1 MTINMQYSE
10 RGQYKKDIP
19 RSILDELNYCD
30 GINCECNA
38 YEQSEC
44 CCDANWDSPYEI
56 LLMYIL
62 RNKME
67 YDDIVNIIR
76 SVVLYCYPYRRD
88 RDIRDL
94 I

>member
-1 MTINMQYSE
+1 MHMQYSE

-19 RSILDELNYCD
+19 RSILDELNDCD
-30 GINCECNA
+30 GVNCECSA
-38 YEQSEC
+38 YGESEC

-56 LLMYIL
+56 LLRYIL

-67 YDDIVNIIR
+67 YDDIVNLIR
-76 SVVLYCYPYRRD
+76 SVVLYRYPYRGYRD
-88 RDIRDL
+88 TSDL